1 MRNRKRILTLEDK
14 QNILFVVNPRSGVQ
28 KKYKITDLIEKHLDK
43 EKYNLYIEYTQ
54 RVGDAGKIAKSAVER
69 GGIDVVVA
77 VGGDGTVNEVGA
89 AIIHTNIALGVIPCG
104 SGNGFARHLG
114 LPLDPVKAIEFINTS
129 SVVCVD
135 YGTLNGRPFFCA
147 CGVGFDAVVS
157 NNFAS
162 SSNRGLLGYVQ
173 NTLLELAKYKPEQYE
188 VEAYNVTRH
197 YKAFMIACGNASQ
210 YGNNAYIAPHASMRD
225 GLLNVSILKPF
236 LPMEAPMIANQLF
249 NNNIDSNDRVV
260 TLSVPWIRIT
270 RKAPG
275 PVHYDGE
282 PCMMEANLEIK
293 VVPSGL
299 NVLAH
304 KGWDGTCAPMP
315 IYRQF
320 YDVIAGNVK

>member
-1 MRNRKRILTLEDK
+1 MENK
-14 QNILFVVNPRSGVQ
+14 QDILFVVNPRSGAHRKHNIPQ
-28 KKYKITDLIEKHLDK
+28 LIEKYINR
-43 EKYNLYIEYTQ
+43 ERFNLHIEYTRQ
-54 RVGDAGKIAKSAVER
+54 VGDAGKIARMAVER
-69 GGIDVVVA
+69 GGVDVIVA

-89 AIIHTNIALGVIPCG
+89 AIVHTNIALGVIPCG

-114 LPLDPVKAIEFINTS
+114 LPLDPVRAIEFINAS

-135 YGTLNGRPFFCA
+135 YGKLNGRPFFCA

-157 NNFAS
+157 NQFAS
-162 SSNRGLLGYVQ
+162 STSRGLFGYVQ
-173 NTLLELAKYKPEQYE
+173 NTLQELVKYKPELYE
-188 VEAYNVTRH
+188 VEAYNVTKH

-210 YGNNAYIAPHASMRD
+210 YGNNAYITPHASMRD
-225 GLLNVSILKPF
+225 GLLNVSILMPF
-236 LPMEAPMIANQLF
+236 LPVEAPMIANQLF
-249 NNNIDSNDRVV
+249 NNNIDSCDRVV

-270 RKAPG
+270 RKSPG

-282 PCMMEANLEIK
+282 PCIMEANLVIE

-299 NVLAH
+299 NVLAS

-320 YDVIAGNVK
+320 YDVVAGKVK

>member
-1 MRNRKRILTLEDK
+1 MENK
-14 QNILFVVNPRSGVQ
+14 QNILFVVNPRSGVR
-28 KKYKITDLIEKHLDK
+28 KKRNLPELIEKHIDK
-43 EKYNLYIEYTQ
+43 EKYDLHIEYTQ
-54 RVGDAGKIAKSAVER
+54 HVGDAGKIARNAVER
-69 GGIDVVVA
+69 GNMDVIVA
-77 VGGDGTVNEVGA
+77 VGGDGTVNEVA
-89 AIIHTNIALGVIPCG
+89 SAIIHTNVALGVIPCG

-114 LPLDPVKAIEFINTS
+114 LPIDPVKAIEFINDS
-129 SVVCVD
+129 SVVCID
-135 YGTLNGRPFFCA
+135 YGKLNGRPFFCA

-157 NNFAS
+157 KKFAT

-173 NTLLELAKYKPEQYE
+173 NTLLELATYKPELYE
-188 VEAYNVTRH
+188 VEAYNVTKH

-225 GLLNVSILKPF
+225 GLLNVTILKPF
-236 LPMEAPMIANQLF
+236 LPMEAPNLANQLF
-249 NNNIDSNDRVV
+249 NNNFDSCDSVI
-260 TLSVPWIRIT
+260 TLSAPWIRIT
-270 RKAPG
+270 RSAPG

-282 PCMMEANLEIK
+282 PCMMEANLVIE

>member
-1 MRNRKRILTLEDK
+1 
-14 QNILFVVNPRSGVQ
+14 
-28 KKYKITDLIEKHLDK
+28 
-43 EKYNLYIEYTQ
+43 
-54 RVGDAGKIAKSAVER
+54 
-69 GGIDVVVA
+69 
-77 VGGDGTVNEVGA
+77 
-89 AIIHTNIALGVIPCG
+89 
-104 SGNGFARHLG
+104 
-114 LPLDPVKAIEFINTS
+114 
-129 SVVCVD
+129 
-135 YGTLNGRPFFCA
+135 
-147 CGVGFDAVVS
+147 
-157 NNFAS
+157 
-162 SSNRGLLGYVQ
+162 
-173 NTLLELAKYKPEQYE
+173 
-188 VEAYNVTRH
+188 
-197 YKAFMIACGNASQ
+197 
-210 YGNNAYIAPHASMRD
+210 
-225 GLLNVSILKPF
+225 
-236 LPMEAPMIANQLF
+236 MIANQLF